1 MYTEDDLLP
10 ISAVAH
16 YVHCPRRFA
25 LLHLEQIW
33 ADNIFTAEGIV
44 MHEKADSGENES
56 RGDIKI
62 LRTLRL
68 RSLRLGVT
76 GIADVVELHR
86 HGLADGGV
94 AIPHIS
100 GTWLPFP
107 VEYKR
112 GASKNIDSYRA
123 QLCAQALCIEEMLH
137 VSIPDGALFLGLKQ
151 HRTPVVFDVAL
162 REATESA
169 CRAIHQLFAA
179 GITPPPIYS
188 KRCESCSIIE
198 ECQPRTIGSVKSAH
212 GWLDRQIASMT
223 EETPGP

>member
-1 MYTEDDLLP
+1 MYTEDELLP

-56 RGDIKI
+56 RGNLKI

-68 RSLRLGVT
+68 RSLRLGIT

-86 HGLADGGV
+86 RETADGGGT
-94 AIPHIS
+94 IPHVN
-100 GTWLPFP
+100 GTWLPYP

-112 GASKNIDSYRA
+112 GASKNIESYQV
-123 QLCAQALCIEEMLH
+123 QLCAQALCLEEMLQ
-137 VSIPDGALFLGLKQ
+137 VSIPEGALFLGLKQ
-151 HRTPVVFDVAL
+151 HRTPVLFDVAL
-162 REATESA
+162 RQATESA
-169 CRAIHQLFAA
+169 CQAIHQLFDAE
-179 GITPPPIYS
+179 ITPQALYS
-188 KRCESCSIIE
+188 KRCESCSLIE
-198 ECQPRTIGSVKSAH
+198 LCQPRTVGSGKSAH
-212 GWLDRQIASMT
+212 DWLDRQITSLIDD
-223 EETPGP
+223 PL